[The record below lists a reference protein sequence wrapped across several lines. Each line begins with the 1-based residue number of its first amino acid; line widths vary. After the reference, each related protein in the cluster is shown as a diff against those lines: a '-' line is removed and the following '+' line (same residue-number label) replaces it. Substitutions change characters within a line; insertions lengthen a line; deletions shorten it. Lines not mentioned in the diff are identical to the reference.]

1 MKERRTITIYLPAT
15 DVLAELRG
23 AGQVEKKQEGKVMGS
38 GRVLLMDDEESILDV
53 MSQML
58 RRRGF
63 EVVCTRD
70 GSETITAYREAFEAG
85 QRFDAVIMDLTIPGG
100 MGGKEAITS
109 LQAVDSTVAAIVSS
123 GYSNDPIMA
132 DFRAYGFSGV
142 VPKPYSINDLVIA
155 LNQVISAGQ

>member
-1 MKERRTITIYLPAT
+1 MEN
-15 DVLAELRG
+15 
-23 AGQVEKKQEGKVMGS
+23 KQEGRVMGS

-58 RRRGF
+58 KRRGF
-63 EVVCTRD
+63 EVVCARD
-70 GSETITAYREAFEAG
+70 GSEAIIAYREALEAG
-85 QRFDAVIMDLTIPGG
+85 QRFDVVIMDLTIPGG
-100 MGGKEAITS
+100 MGGKEAITT
-109 LQAVDSTVAAIVSS
+109 LQAIDPAVAAIVSS

-155 LNQVISAGQ
+155 LNQVISADQRS

>member
-1 MKERRTITIYLPAT
+1 M
-15 DVLAELRG
+15 D
-23 AGQVEKKQEGKVMGS
+23 GKVMGS

-63 EVVCTRD
+63 EVVCAQD
-70 GSETITAYREAFEAG
+70 GSEAITLYREAFQG
-85 QRFDAVIMDLTIPGG
+85 GRRFDAVIMDLTIPGG

-109 LQAVDSTVAAIVSS
+109 LQAIDPTVAAIVSS

-155 LNQVISAGQ
+155 LNQVISAGH

>member
-1 MKERRTITIYLPAT
+1 M
-15 DVLAELRG
+15 
-23 AGQVEKKQEGKVMGS
+23 EKKQEGKVMGS

-63 EVVCTRD
+63 DVVCARD
-70 GSETITAYREAFEAG
+70 GSEAITLYREALGAG

-100 MGGKEAITS
+100 MGGKEAITT
-109 LQAVDSTVAAIVSS
+109 LRAVDPRVVAIVSS

-132 DFRAYGFSGV
+132 DFRAYGFGGV
-142 VPKPYSINDLVIA
+142 VPKPYGINDLVIA